1 MTSHPMIGFGQVRH
15 ERLRPAH
22 NAFAYATY
30 FLMLPMRAMTA
41 RPQTTIEPLAL
52 NRFAAISFFDRD
64 HGDGRTPEQ
73 GGALGWLDQLLAAEG
88 ITDATGEAWLHC
100 YPRVW
105 GFTFKPVSF
114 WFCHR
119 APDDQGGGLR
129 AVVVEVNNT
138 FGERHVYLLDGA
150 TYGKE
155 IHASKTFHVSPFCDV
170 QGAYRF
176 RFMRSTGRR
185 GNKMV
190 ARIDYD
196 DGAGPLLQT
205 SVSGSLE
212 PITRAA
218 LHRAMWRYPAMTV
231 GVVFHI
237 HFQAARLWFKRVK
250 FWRKPE
256 PPLDLVT
263 RSHSSQTTNT
273 H

>member
-1 MTSHPMIGFGQVRH
+1 MIGFGQVRH

-30 FLMLPMRAMTA
+30 FLMLPMRAMAA
-41 RPQTTIEPLAL
+41 RTPATIQPLAV

-73 GGALGWLDQLLAAEG
+73 GGALGWLDQLLVAEG
-88 ITDATGEAWLHC
+88 ITDAKGEAWLHC

-119 APDDQGGGLR
+119 APADQGGALR

-150 TYGKE
+150 TYGRE
-155 IHASKTFHVSPFCDV
+155 MHAVKSFHVSPFCGV
-170 QGAYRF
+170 EGAYRF
-176 RFMRSTGRR
+176 HFMRSSDKHGERT
-185 GNKMV
+185 V

-196 DGAGPLLQT
+196 DGVGAGATLQT
-205 SVSGSLE
+205 SVSGRLE
-212 PITRAA
+212 PITRPA
-218 LHRAMWRYPAMTV
+218 LRRAMWRYPAMTF

-237 HFQAARLWFKRVK
+237 HFQAIRLWVKRVK
-250 FWRKPE
+250 FWRKPS
-256 PPLDLVT
+256 PPPVLVT
-263 RSHSSQTTNT
+263 RSNCSQATNAP
-273 H
+273 